1 MERCLSSQRIYEGK
15 ILNLRVDEVEV
26 SRNGRRAR
34 REVVEHRSAV
44 AILARDQK
52 GRFLLV
58 RQFRYPLN
66 AEIVEVPAGL
76 IEKDELPLEAAQRE
90 LREETGYRA
99 SRWTV
104 MPVIWS
110 SPGFSD
116 EKLHVFFAEDLEYA
130 PLQPDDD
137 EDLSLLRFGEE
148 EIRALL
154 DSTEPQDAKT
164 LMALAWYLAVKGQR
178 EQAKQD

>member
-26 SRNGRRAR
+26 SRNGRHAR

-44 AILARDQK
+44 AILARDQE

-76 IEKDELPLEAAQRE
+76 IEKDEPPLEAAQRE
-90 LREETGYRA
+90 LRE
-99 SRWTV
+99 
-104 MPVIWS
+104 
-110 SPGFSD
+110 
-116 EKLHVFFAEDLEYA
+116 
-130 PLQPDDD
+130 
-137 EDLSLLRFGEE
+137 
-148 EIRALL
+148 
-154 DSTEPQDAKT
+154 
-164 LMALAWYLAVKGQR
+164 
-178 EQAKQD
+178 